1 MDETRLH
8 GLLTDAL
15 ADEPPI
21 GPVAQHALHQ
31 GRRIRRQRR
40 ILAAGGTG
48 AALAAVGLIVTAVIP
63 AAGPPP
69 VVLGPGPT
77 VHTIFGLNGATGM
90 INQITPGSQ
99 PLGRPIQIGQDLS
112 PGVFSPDGKTLALI
126 TYADGR
132 LVTVDVAAGTVT
144 QRFPRFPAKASPGSI
159 AISPDD
165 KTAYVALAFSDTVLS
180 FDLASGTEGKPITV
194 SDNLREIAITPDG
207 RTMYVLGGGPIGSSG
222 KDAQGSVTPVT
233 LATGQAGQPIPVG
246 DHPILMAMSADG
258 KRILVAN
265 GEQGSV
271 HDGSVTVIDTTTNTA
286 GKPLAT
292 GQVSPA
298 GFAFAPDGQTAYVVN
313 SEAGTLVP
321 INLAAQTLGK
331 PITVGVVKPPSG
343 PPATPLSVAITPDG
357 KTAYVLTPSN
367 DPKNDSVVTPVDT
380 AAGTAGKPIQVPG
393 EADYI
398 AVSPD
403 GATVYLGINQ
413 NGKMITISTS
423 TNQVSQTFQVAKH
436 GTIEFAT
443 GP

>member
-15 ADEPPI
+15 TDEPPI
-21 GPVAQHALHQ
+21 GPVAQHALRQ
-31 GRRIRRQRR
+31 GLRIRRQRR
-40 ILAAGGTG
+40 ILAASGTG

-165 KTAYVALAFSDTVLS
+165 KTAYVALAFSDKVLS

-258 KRILVAN
+258 KRILVSN
-265 GEQGSV
+265 SESGSV
-271 HDGSVTVIDTTTNTA
+271 NDGSVTVIDTTTSTA

-331 PITVGVVKPPSG
+331 PITVGVVKQPSG
-343 PPATPLSVAITPDG
+343 PSATPLSVAITPDG
-357 KTAYVLTPSN
+357 KTAYVLTPALGFK
-367 DPKNDSVVTPVDT
+367 DDSLVTPVET
-380 AAGTAGKPIQVPG
+380 ATGTVGKPIQVAG
-393 EADYI
+393 VMDSI
-398 AVSPD
+398 VVSPD
-403 GATVYLGINQ
+403 GQTVYLGGYYP
-413 NGKMITISTS
+413 GKLIPISTS
-423 TNQVSQTFQVAKH
+423 TNQVGPDIPIGKTNSVSVT
-436 GTIEFAT
+436 T